1 MTIRASVSHLLDK
14 RFVERSSTLL
24 LLGIFWSSLARDG
37 LLVFRLVTSRGSD
50 LVFSWFGCARATLI
64 SPL

>member
-24 LLGIFWSSLARDG
+24 LGIFWSSLAVCV
-37 LLVFRLVTSRGSD
+37 LASLAYEMVYWFSGS
-50 LVFSWFGCARATLI
+50 
-64 SPL
+64 

>member
-24 LLGIFWSSLARDG
+24 LLGIFWSSLAVCV
-37 LLVFRLVTSRGSD
+37 LASLAYEMVYWFSGS
-50 LVFSWFGCARATLI
+50 
-64 SPL
+64 